1 MLVEGARGR
10 GCNTIVAVRMAFV
23 LVASAAVAASAAL
36 AALPPLQGPI
46 DIDRASAI
54 RVQLP
59 QVNAPTVFVRNVGDV
74 NGDGRGDVGVREVQ
88 GHGGDAQR
96 SFVVF
101 GGGGPRTI
109 PRTQL
114 RATGFQIRGGP
125 DVAAAGDLDRDG
137 LGDLIVSDGLAG
149 TLGVAYGRRARGML
163 DPRLSWRVGYAITGL
178 GNYYPR
184 ASPGGL
190 RDTRRHL
197 LVGNCET
204 LKKTGV
210 GRAFLLPPRAR
221 GAARVYAPEVATL
234 RITGKRFVC
243 PIGLADVNGDGHD
256 DAVVSDGTRS
266 VFVVFDAR
274 RRASVELGSLGRQG
288 FRITTSGEYVG
299 VTLAGDI
306 NGDGRSDLFFGD
318 WTPDTAY
325 VVFGKTTTTTVAAAR
340 LGAAGL
346 TIRGE
351 PDTSFPSAA
360 AAAGDVNGDGLG
372 DVLVGASG
380 ALPLGDGYEGG
391 SVYIVYGRRTGGT
404 VNLAATGPAFT
415 RIDGTLPMRR
425 FGGGIGGSVASIV
438 DLDGD
443 HRRELAIAD
452 GYDGIVH
459 VLLSTRL
466 PR

>member
-10 GCNTIVAVRMAFV
+10 GCNTILGVRIALV
-23 LVASAAVAASAAL
+23 LVATTAVAA
-36 AALPPLQGPI
+36 LPSLPERI
-46 DIDRASAI
+46 DLDRASAI

-59 QVNAPTVFVRNVGDV
+59 TVNAPRVFVSDVGDV

-96 SFVVF
+96 TFVVF

-109 PRTQL
+109 PRTRL
-114 RATGFQIRGGP
+114 RSTGFEVRRGP

-137 LGDLIVSDGLAG
+137 LGDLIVKDGLAG
-149 TLGVAYGRRARGML
+149 TLGVAYGRRSPGML
-163 DPRLSWRVGYAITGL
+163 DPQLSGRVGYAITGL
-178 GNYYPR
+178 RNYYPS

-204 LKKTGV
+204 SKATGT

-221 GAARVYAPEVATL
+221 GTARVHAPAAAIL
-234 RITGKRFVC
+234 RITGRHFVC
-243 PIGLADVNGDGHD
+243 PIGLADVNGDGRD
-256 DAVVSDGTRS
+256 DAVVSDGTRAI
-266 VFVVFDAR
+266 FVVFDAR
-274 RRASVELGSLGRQG
+274 RRASVNLGSLGRQG
-288 FRITTSGEYVG
+288 FRITTGSESFPAA
-299 VTLAGDI
+299 LAGDV
-306 NGDGRSDLFFGD
+306 NGDGRSDIVIGGG
-318 WTPDTAY
+318 TRPTAY
-325 VVFGKTTTTTVAAAR
+325 VVFGKTSTTTLAAAR

-351 PDTSFPSAA
+351 RGTRFPSAA
-360 AAAGDVNGDGLG
+360 AGAGDVNGDGLA
-372 DVLVGASG
+372 DVLLGAPE
-380 ALPLGDGYEGG
+380 ALPLGDGYFGG
-391 SVYIVYGRRTGGT
+391 SVYLVYGRTSGGA
-404 VNLAATGPAFT
+404 VDLAATGPAFT
-415 RIDGTLPMRR
+415 RIDGTLPRRR
-425 FGGGIGGSVASIV
+425 FDGGIGGSVASIA

-452 GYDGIVH
+452 GYDGVVH
-459 VLLSTRL
+459 VLLSTQL